1 MSSVCWAD
9 IPELSVRDR
18 TDLDAAAGS
27 GTIDRR
33 GRPHRVALAAGPGE
47 ANRSAATRERGARR
61 TPGPGLPKAEAPGV
75 RLARGAAAAASVH
88 YARLR
93 SWTFGRRQ
101 RGTVRGTT
109 RRIIPAQQVPSVRL
123 PVSSVQLARVQ
134 PVSTLLVNGRSAV
147 RIRSPAPRSASD
159 FRTVVRQHD
168 DPVHNGMMVAACIGP
183 PSTWVAREAMKMKTN
198 SPDAM
203 SGRP

>member
-61 TPGPGLPKAEAPGV
+61 APGPGLPKAEAPG
-75 RLARGAAAAASVH
+75 AS
-88 YARLR
+88 A
-93 SWTFGRRQ
+93 
-101 RGTVRGTT
+101 
-109 RRIIPAQQVPSVRL
+109 
-123 PVSSVQLARVQ
+123 
-134 PVSTLLVNGRSAV
+134 
-147 RIRSPAPRSASD
+147 
-159 FRTVVRQHD
+159 
-168 DPVHNGMMVAACIGP
+168 
-183 PSTWVAREAMKMKTN
+183 
-198 SPDAM
+198 
-203 SGRP
+203 